1 MNVKTSNNNLTEII
15 GKQKVINKPEVLD
28 RYSHDNS
35 FSSPMQPRLVVHPR
49 NADDVQK
56 TVTWANRTKTPLVPV
71 SSGEPRFHGD
81 TVPSVPEAVIVD
93 LRRMDKIIRIDRR
106 NRMVVIEPGVTYTQ
120 LQPALAAEGLRL
132 STPLLPRQSKS
143 VVTSLLEREPT
154 LVPKYNHTLLEPLR
168 CLEIVWGNGEIL
180 RSGDAGGYYPTLEQ
194 QWEMGLAQVFSG
206 GPGQVD
212 YYRLVS
218 GAQGSI
224 GIVTWASVKCEILP
238 KVHRFFFIPSD
249 NLKDLIECAYR
260 LLKVRLGDEF
270 LVLNSANLAAILSKD
285 ADGIQALKNKLP
297 PWVIIMGIAGRDLFP
312 EEKVD
317 FQEKDTRDIVQ
328 QYGLE
333 LLPAVSGI
341 GGGQLMSTI
350 LNSSPV
356 TYWKLIYKGACQ
368 DIFFMSTLDKIPE
381 FVDTVF
387 ASANALRYPVSDIG
401 IYLQPQHQGTACH
414 CEFNLPYN
422 SGNKAEIDRVRELL
436 ETCSEALIKQG
447 AYFSRPYG
455 IWADMVYNRDARN
468 KEMIRT
474 IKGIFDPNNILNPG
488 KLCF

>member
-1 MNVKTSNNNLTEII
+1 LNVKTSNNLMEMI

-28 RYSHDNS
+28 KYSHDNS
-35 FSSPMQPRLVVHPR
+35 FTPPMKPRLVVQPR

-56 TVTWANRTKTPLVPV
+56 IVTWANQTRTPLVPV
-71 SSGEPRFHGD
+71 SSGEPHFRGD

-106 NRMVVIEPGVTYTQ
+106 NRMVIIEPGVTYVQ
-120 LQPALAAEGLRL
+120 LQSALAEEGLRL
-132 STPLLPRQSKS
+132 SMPLLPRQSKS
-143 VVTSLLEREPT
+143 VIASLLEREPT
-154 LVPKYNHTLLEPLR
+154 LIPKYNYTLPEPLR
-168 CLEIVWGNGEIL
+168 CLEVVWGNGEML
-180 RSGDAGGYYPTLEQ
+180 RTGEAGGYYPTLEQ

-218 GAQGSI
+218 GAQGSM

-238 KVHRFFFIPSD
+238 KVHKFFFIPAD
-249 NLKDLIECAYR
+249 DLKSLIECAYR
-260 LLKVRLGDEF
+260 LLRVRLGDEF
-270 LVLNSANLAAILSKD
+270 LILNSANLAAILSSD
-285 ADGIQALKNKLP
+285 ADGIQALKSKLP
-297 PWVIIMGIAGRDLFP
+297 AWVIIMGIAGRDLFP

-328 QYGLE
+328 QFALK
-333 LLPAVSGI
+333 LLPAASGI
-341 GGGQLMSTI
+341 RSGQVMSTI
-350 LNSSPV
+350 LNPSPV
-356 TYWKLIYKGACQ
+356 PYWRLAYKGACQ
-368 DIFFMSTLDKIPE
+368 DIFFVSTLDKIPE

-387 ASANALRYPVSDIG
+387 AAANALRYPVSDIG
-401 IYLQPQHQGTACH
+401 IYLQPQHQGTSCH
-414 CEFNLPYN
+414 CEFNLPYD
-422 SGNKAEIDRVRELL
+422 SGNKIEVDRVRELL
-436 ETCSEALIKQG
+436 ETCSEVLIRQG

-468 KEMIRT
+468 KEVIRT

>member
-1 MNVKTSNNNLTEII
+1 MEML

-35 FSSPMQPRLVVHPR
+35 FAPPMRPRLVVQPR
-49 NADDVQK
+49 NAGDVQK
-56 TVTWANRTKTPLVPV
+56 IVKWANQTKTPLVPV
-71 SSGEPRFHGD
+71 SSGEPHFRGD

-93 LRRMDKIIRIDRR
+93 LHRMNKIIRIDRR
-106 NRMVVIEPGVTYTQ
+106 NRMVIIEPGVTYPQ
-120 LQPALAAEGLRL
+120 LQPALAEEGLRL
-132 STPLLPRQSKS
+132 SAPLLPRQSKS
-143 VVTSLLEREPT
+143 VVASLLEREPT
-154 LVPKYNHTLLEPLR
+154 LIPKYNYTLPEPLR
-168 CLEIVWGNGEIL
+168 CLEVVWGNGELL
-180 RSGDAGGYYPTLEQ
+180 RTGEAGGYYPTLEQ

-238 KVHRFFFIPSD
+238 KVHRFFFIPAD
-249 NLKDLIECAYR
+249 GLKGLIECAYR

-270 LVLNSANLAAILSKD
+270 LLLNSANLAAILSKD
-285 ADGIQALKNKLP
+285 ADGIQALKSKLP
-297 PWVIIMGIAGRDLFP
+297 AWVIIMGIAGRDLFP
-312 EEKVD
+312 EERVD

-328 QYGLE
+328 QLGLE
-333 LLPAVSGI
+333 LLPTVSGI
-341 GGGQLMSTI
+341 GPGQIMSTI
-350 LNSSPV
+350 LNPSPV
-356 TYWKLIYKGACQ
+356 PCWKLAYKGACQ
-368 DIFFMSTLDKIPE
+368 DIFFMTTLDKIPE
-381 FVDTVF
+381 FVNTLF
-387 ASANALRYPVSDIG
+387 AVANALRYPVSDIG

-422 SGNKAEIDRVRELL
+422 SGNKIEIDRVRQLL

-468 KEMIRT
+468 REMIRT

>member
-1 MNVKTSNNNLTEII
+1 LDVKTSNNLTEMI
-15 GKQKVINKPEVLD
+15 GKQKIINEHKILD

-35 FSSPMQPRLVVHPR
+35 FTLPMRPRLVVQPH
-49 NADDVQK
+49 NADEVQK
-56 TVTWANRTKTPLVPV
+56 IVTWANQTKTPLVPV
-71 SSGEPRFHGD
+71 SSGEPHFRGD
-81 TVPSVPEAVIVD
+81 TVPSVPEAVIID
-93 LRRMDKIIRIDRR
+93 LRRMNKIIRIDRR
-106 NRMVVIEPGVTYTQ
+106 NRMVLIEPGVTYAQ
-120 LQPALAAEGLRL
+120 LQPALAQEGLRL

-143 VVTSLLEREPT
+143 VIASLLEREPT
-154 LVPKYNHTLLEPLR
+154 LVPKYSHTLLEPLR
-168 CLEIVWGNGEIL
+168 CLEVVWGNGEIL
-180 RSGDAGGYYPTLEQ
+180 RTGEAGGYYRTLEQ

-238 KVHRFFFIPSD
+238 KVHRFLFIPAD

-270 LVLNSANLAAILSKD
+270 LILNSANLAAILSRD
-285 ADGIQALKNKLP
+285 ADGIQALKNELP

-317 FQEKDTRDIVQ
+317 FQEKDTRDMVQ
-328 QYGLE
+328 QFGLE
-333 LLPAVSGI
+333 LVPAVSGI

-350 LNSSPV
+350 LNPSPV
-356 TYWKLIYKGACQ
+356 PYWKLTYKGAYQ
-368 DIFFMSTLDKIPE
+368 DIFFMSTLDKVPE
-381 FVDTVF
+381 FVNTVF
-387 ASANALRYPVSDIG
+387 AAANALRYPASDIG
-401 IYLQPQHQGTACH
+401 IYLQPQHQGTSCH

-422 SGNKAEIDRVRELL
+422 SGNKIEVDRVRELL

-455 IWADMVYNRDARN
+455 IWADMVYNRDAAN
-468 KEMIRT
+468 KEMVRT

>member
-1 MNVKTSNNNLTEII
+1 LNVRTSSNLMQII
-15 GKQKVINKPEVLD
+15 GKQKVANKPEALD

-35 FSSPMQPRLVVHPR
+35 FASPMQPRLVVHPR
-49 NADDVQK
+49 NAGDVQK
-56 TVTWANRTKTPLVPV
+56 IVMWANQTKTPLVPV
-71 SSGEPRFHGD
+71 SSGEPHFHGD

-93 LRRMDKIIRIDRR
+93 LRRMDKIVRIDRR
-106 NRMVVIEPGVTYTQ
+106 NRMVIIEPGVTYAQ
-120 LQPALAAEGLRL
+120 LQPALAEQGLRL

-143 VVTSLLEREPT
+143 VIASLLEREPR
-154 LVPKYNHTLLEPLR
+154 LIPKYSYTLPEPLR
-168 CLEIVWGNGEIL
+168 CLEVVWGNGDIMRTGE
-180 RSGDAGGYYPTLEQ
+180 AGGYYPTLEQ

-218 GAQGSI
+218 GAQGSM
-224 GIVTWASVKCEILP
+224 GIATWASVKCEILP
-238 KVHRFFFIPSD
+238 KVHRFFFIPAD
-249 NLKDLIECAYR
+249 NLIGLIGCAYR
-260 LLKVRLGDEF
+260 LLRVRLGDEF
-270 LVLNSANLAAILSKD
+270 LVLNSSSLAAILSKD

-328 QYGLE
+328 QFALQ

-341 GGGQLMSTI
+341 RAGQVMSTI
-350 LNSSPV
+350 LNPSPV
-356 TYWKLIYKGACQ
+356 PYWKLAYRGACQ
-368 DIFFMSTLDKIPE
+368 DIFFMTTLDKTPE

-387 ASANALRYPVSDIG
+387 AAANALRYPVSDIG
-401 IYLQPQHQGTACH
+401 IYLQPQHQGTSCH

-422 SGNKAEIDRVRELL
+422 SGNKIETDRVRELL
-436 ETCSEALIKQG
+436 ETGSEALMKQG

-455 IWADMVYNRDARN
+455 IWADMVYNRDAAN
-468 KEMIRT
+468 NTMIKT

>member
-1 MNVKTSNNNLTEII
+1 LNVKTINNLTEII
-15 GKQKVINKPEVLD
+15 GKQKVIKQQKILD

-35 FSSPMQPRLVVHPR
+35 FTLPMQPRLVVQPR

-56 TVTWANRTKTPLVPV
+56 IVMWANQTKTPLVPV
-71 SSGEPRFHGD
+71 SSGEPHFRGD
-81 TVPSVPEAVIVD
+81 TVPSVPEAVIID

-106 NRMVVIEPGVTYTQ
+106 NRMVIIEPGVTYAR
-120 LQPALAAEGLRL
+120 LQQALAKEGLRL

-143 VVTSLLEREPT
+143 VITSLLEREPT
-154 LVPKYNHTLLEPLR
+154 LIPKYNYTLPEPLR

-180 RSGDAGGYYPTLEQ
+180 RTGEAGGYYPTLEQ
-194 QWEMGLAQVFSG
+194 QWKMGLAQVFSG

-218 GAQGSI
+218 GAQGSM

-238 KVHRFFFIPSD
+238 KVQRFFFIPAD
-249 NLKDLIECAYR
+249 DLKGLIECAYR
-260 LLKVRLGDEF
+260 LLRVRLGDEF
-270 LVLNSANLAAILSKD
+270 FVLNSANLAAILSRD
-285 ADGIQALKNKLP
+285 ADGIQALKGKLP

-328 QYGLE
+328 QFGLE

-341 GGGQLMSTI
+341 GGGQVMSTI
-350 LNSSPV
+350 LNPSPV
-356 TYWKLIYKGACQ
+356 PYWKLTYKGACQ
-368 DIFFMSTLDKIPE
+368 DIFFVTTLDKIPE
-381 FVDTVF
+381 FVNTVF
-387 ASANALRYPVSDIG
+387 AAANALRYPVSDIG

-422 SGNKAEIDRVRELL
+422 FGNKIETDRARELL

-455 IWADMVYNRDARN
+455 IWADMVYNRDAGN
-468 KEMIRT
+468 KEVIRT

>member
-1 MNVKTSNNNLTEII
+1 LDVKTSNNLTDMI
-15 GKQKVINKPEVLD
+15 GKRKVITQRKILD
-28 RYSHDNS
+28 SYSHDNS
-35 FSSPMQPRLVVHPR
+35 FTLPMRPRLVVQPH
-49 NADDVQK
+49 NADEVQK
-56 TVTWANRTKTPLVPV
+56 IVTWANQTKTPLVPV
-71 SSGEPRFHGD
+71 SSGEPHFRGD
-81 TVPSVPEAVIVD
+81 TVPSVPEAVIID
-93 LRRMDKIIRIDRR
+93 LRRMNKIIRIDRR
-106 NRMVVIEPGVTYTQ
+106 NRMVLIEPGVTYAQ
-120 LQPALAAEGLRL
+120 LQPALAQEGLRL

-143 VVTSLLEREPT
+143 VIASLLEREPT

-168 CLEIVWGNGEIL
+168 CLEVVWGNGEIL
-180 RSGDAGGYYPTLEQ
+180 RTGEAGGYYRTLEQ

-238 KVHRFFFIPSD
+238 KGHRFLFIPAD

-270 LVLNSANLAAILSKD
+270 LILNSANLAAILSRD
-285 ADGIQALKNKLP
+285 ADGIQALKNELP

-328 QYGLE
+328 QFGLE

-341 GGGQLMSTI
+341 GGGQVISTI
-350 LNSSPV
+350 LNPSPV
-356 TYWKLIYKGACQ
+356 TYWKLTYKGACQ
-368 DIFFMSTLDKIPE
+368 DIFFMSTLDKVPE
-381 FVDTVF
+381 FVNTVF
-387 ASANALRYPVSDIG
+387 AAANALRYPASDIG
-401 IYLQPQHQGTACH
+401 IYLQPQHQGTSCH

-422 SGNKAEIDRVRELL
+422 SGNKIEVDRVRELL

-455 IWADMVYNRDARN
+455 IWADMVYNRDAAN

>member
-1 MNVKTSNNNLTEII
+1 MI
-15 GKQKVINKPEVLD
+15 GKQKVINEHKILD

-35 FSSPMQPRLVVHPR
+35 FTLPMQPRLVVQPR

-56 TVTWANRTKTPLVPV
+56 IVTWANQTKTPLVPV
-71 SSGEPRFHGD
+71 SSGEPHFRGD
-81 TVPSVPEAVIVD
+81 TVPSVPEAVIID

-106 NRMVVIEPGVTYTQ
+106 NRMVLIEPGVTYAQ
-120 LQPALAAEGLRL
+120 LQPALAEEGLRL

-143 VVTSLLEREPT
+143 VIASLLEREPT

-180 RSGDAGGYYPTLEQ
+180 RTGDAGGYYPTLEQ

-224 GIVTWASVKCEILP
+224 GIVTWASVKCEVLP
-238 KVHRFFFIPSD
+238 KVHRFFFIPAD

-270 LVLNSANLAAILSKD
+270 LVLNSANLAAILSRD

-328 QYGLE
+328 QFGLQ

-341 GGGQLMSTI
+341 GDGQVMSTI
-350 LNSSPV
+350 LNPSPV
-356 TYWKLIYKGACQ
+356 TYWKLTYKGACQ
-368 DIFFMSTLDKIPE
+368 DIFFMTTLDKISE
-381 FVDTVF
+381 FVNTVF
-387 ASANALRYPVSDIG
+387 AAANALRYPVSDIG

-422 SGNKAEIDRVRELL
+422 SGNKIEVDRVRELL

>member
-1 MNVKTSNNNLTEII
+1 MNVKTSNNLTEII
-15 GKQKVINKPEVLD
+15 GKEKVIKERKILD

-35 FSSPMQPRLVVHPR
+35 FTLPMQPRLVVQPR

-56 TVTWANRTKTPLVPV
+56 IVTWANQTKTPMVPV
-71 SSGEPRFHGD
+71 SSGEPHFRGD
-81 TVPSVPEAVIVD
+81 TVPSVPEAVIID

-106 NRMVVIEPGVTYTQ
+106 NRMVLIEPGVTYAQ
-120 LQPALAAEGLRL
+120 LQPALAEEGLRL
-132 STPLLPRQSKS
+132 SAPLLPRQSKS
-143 VVTSLLEREPT
+143 VIASLLEREPT

-168 CLEIVWGNGEIL
+168 CLEVVWGNGEIL
-180 RSGDAGGYYPTLEQ
+180 RTGEAGGYYPTLEQ

-249 NLKDLIECAYR
+249 DLKGLIECAYR
-260 LLKVRLGDEF
+260 LLRVRLGDEF
-270 LVLNSANLAAILSKD
+270 LVLNSANLAAILSRD

-328 QYGLE
+328 QFGLE

-341 GGGQLMSTI
+341 GGGQVMSTI
-350 LNSSPV
+350 LNPSPAN
-356 TYWKLIYKGACQ
+356 YWKLTYKGACQ
-368 DIFFMSTLDKIPE
+368 DIFFMTTLDKTPE
-381 FVDTVF
+381 FVNTVF
-387 ASANALRYPVSDIG
+387 AAANALRYPVSDIG

-422 SGNKAEIDRVRELL
+422 SGDKIEIDRVRELL
-436 ETCSEALIKQG
+436 ETCSETLIKQG

-455 IWADMVYNRDARN
+455 IWADMVYNRDASN

>member
-1 MNVKTSNNNLTEII
+1 MEMI
-15 GKQKVINKPEVLD
+15 GKQKVIKERKILNS
-28 RYSHDNS
+28 YSHDNS
-35 FSSPMQPRLVVHPR
+35 FTLPMRPRLVVQPR

-56 TVTWANRTKTPLVPV
+56 IVTWANQTKTPLVPV
-71 SSGEPRFHGD
+71 SSGEPHFRGD

-106 NRMVVIEPGVTYTQ
+106 NRMVLIEPGVTYAQ
-120 LQPALAAEGLRL
+120 LQPALAEEGLRL

-143 VVTSLLEREPT
+143 VIASLLEREPT
-154 LVPKYNHTLLEPLR
+154 LVPKYNHTLPEPLR

-180 RSGDAGGYYPTLEQ
+180 RTGDAGGYYPTLEQ

-224 GIVTWASVKCEILP
+224 GIVTWASVKCEVLP
-238 KVHRFFFIPSD
+238 KVHRFFFIPAD
-249 NLKDLIECAYR
+249 NLKGLIECAYR

-270 LVLNSANLAAILSKD
+270 LVLNSANLAAILNRN

-312 EEKVD
+312 EGKVD

-328 QYGLE
+328 QFGLE

-341 GGGQLMSTI
+341 GGGQVMSTI
-350 LNSSPV
+350 LNPSPS
-356 TYWKLIYKGACQ
+356 TYWKLTYKGACQ

-381 FVDTVF
+381 FVNTVF
-387 ASANALRYPVSDIG
+387 TAANALRYPVSDIG

-422 SGNKAEIDRVRELL
+422 SGNKIEIGNVRELL

-455 IWADMVYNRDARN
+455 IWADMVYNRDAGN

>member
-1 MNVKTSNNNLTEII
+1 MEMI
-15 GKQKVINKPEVLD
+15 GKQKVIKERKILNS
-28 RYSHDNS
+28 YSHDNS
-35 FSSPMQPRLVVHPR
+35 FTLPMRPRLVVQPR

-56 TVTWANRTKTPLVPV
+56 IVTWANQTKTPLVPV
-71 SSGEPRFHGD
+71 SSGEPHFRGD

-106 NRMVVIEPGVTYTQ
+106 NRMVLIEPGVTYAQ
-120 LQPALAAEGLRL
+120 LQPALAEEGLRL

-143 VVTSLLEREPT
+143 VIASLLEREPT
-154 LVPKYNHTLLEPLR
+154 LVPKYNHTLPEPLR

-180 RSGDAGGYYPTLEQ
+180 RTGDAGGYYPTLEQ

-224 GIVTWASVKCEILP
+224 GIVTWASVKCEVLP
-238 KVHRFFFIPSD
+238 KVHRFFFIPAD
-249 NLKDLIECAYR
+249 NLKGLIECAYR

-270 LVLNSANLAAILSKD
+270 LVLNSANLAAILNRN

-328 QYGLE
+328 QFGLE

-341 GGGQLMSTI
+341 GGGQVMSTI
-350 LNSSPV
+350 LNPSPS
-356 TYWKLIYKGACQ
+356 TYWKLTYKGACQ

-381 FVDTVF
+381 FVNTVF
-387 ASANALRYPVSDIG
+387 TAANALRYPVSDIG

-414 CEFNLPYN
+414 CEFNLPYD
-422 SGNKAEIDRVRELL
+422 SGNKIEIGNVRELL

-455 IWADMVYNRDARN
+455 IWADMVYNRDAGN

>member
-1 MNVKTSNNNLTEII
+1 MI
-15 GKQKVINKPEVLD
+15 GKQKVIKERKILNS
-28 RYSHDNS
+28 YSHDNS
-35 FSSPMQPRLVVHPR
+35 FTLPMRPRLVVQPR

-56 TVTWANRTKTPLVPV
+56 IVTWANQTKTPLVPV
-71 SSGEPRFHGD
+71 SSGEPHFRGD

-106 NRMVVIEPGVTYTQ
+106 NRMVLIEPGVTYAQ
-120 LQPALAAEGLRL
+120 LQPALAEEGLRL

-143 VVTSLLEREPT
+143 VIASLLEREPT
-154 LVPKYNHTLLEPLR
+154 LVPKYNHTLPEPLR

-180 RSGDAGGYYPTLEQ
+180 RTGDAGGYYPTLEQ
-194 QWEMGLAQVFSG
+194 QWQMGLAQVFSG

-224 GIVTWASVKCEILP
+224 GIVTWASVKCEVLP
-238 KVHRFFFIPSD
+238 KVHRFFFIPAD
-249 NLKDLIECAYR
+249 NLKGLIECAYR

-270 LVLNSANLAAILSKD
+270 LVLNSANLAAILSRN

-328 QYGLE
+328 QFGLQ

-341 GGGQLMSTI
+341 GGGQVMSTI
-350 LNSSPV
+350 LNPSPS
-356 TYWKLIYKGACQ
+356 TYWKLTYKGACQ
-368 DIFFMSTLDKIPE
+368 DIFFMSTLDKVPE
-381 FVDTVF
+381 FVNTVF
-387 ASANALRYPVSDIG
+387 AAANALRYPVSDIG

-422 SGNKAEIDRVRELL
+422 SGNKIEIGNVRELL

-455 IWADMVYNRDARN
+455 IWADMVYNRDAGN
-468 KEMIRT
+468 KEMIKT

>member
-1 MNVKTSNNNLTEII
+1 MI
-15 GKQKVINKPEVLD
+15 GKQKVINKQKILD

-35 FSSPMQPRLVVHPR
+35 FTLPMQPRLVVQPR

-56 TVTWANRTKTPLVPV
+56 IVTWANQTKTPLVPV
-71 SSGEPRFHGD
+71 SSGEPHFRGD
-81 TVPSVPEAVIVD
+81 TVPSVPEAVIID

-106 NRMVVIEPGVTYTQ
+106 NRMVLIEPGVTYAQ
-120 LQPALAAEGLRL
+120 LQPALAEEGLRL

-143 VVTSLLEREPT
+143 VIASLLEREPT
-154 LVPKYNHTLLEPLR
+154 LVPKYSYTLLEPLR
-168 CLEIVWGNGEIL
+168 CLEVVWGNGEIL
-180 RSGDAGGYYPTLEQ
+180 RTGEAGGYYPTLEQ

-238 KVHRFFFIPSD
+238 KVHRFFFIPAD
-249 NLKDLIECAYR
+249 NLKGLIECAYR
-260 LLKVRLGDEF
+260 LLRVRLGDEF
-270 LVLNSANLAAILSKD
+270 LVLNSANLAAILSRD

-328 QYGLE
+328 QFGLE

-341 GGGQLMSTI
+341 GGGQVMSTI
-350 LNSSPV
+350 LNPSPV
-356 TYWKLIYKGACQ
+356 PYWKLTYKDACQ
-368 DIFFMSTLDKIPE
+368 DIFFMTTLDKTPE
-381 FVDTVF
+381 FVNTVF
-387 ASANALRYPVSDIG
+387 AAANALRYPVSDIG

-422 SGNKAEIDRVRELL
+422 SGNKIEIDRVRELL

>member
-1 MNVKTSNNNLTEII
+1 MNVKTSNNLMEMI
-15 GKQKVINKPEVLD
+15 GKQKVINEHKILD

-35 FSSPMQPRLVVHPR
+35 FTLPMRPRLVVQPR

-56 TVTWANRTKTPLVPV
+56 IVTWANQTKTPLVPV
-71 SSGEPRFHGD
+71 SSGEPHFRGD

-106 NRMVVIEPGVTYTQ
+106 NRMVLIEPGVTYAQ
-120 LQPALAAEGLRL
+120 LQPALAEEGLRL

-143 VVTSLLEREPT
+143 VIASLLEREPT
-154 LVPKYNHTLLEPLR
+154 LVPKYNHTLPEPLR

-180 RSGDAGGYYPTLEQ
+180 RTGDAGGYYPTLEQ
-194 QWEMGLAQVFSG
+194 QWQMGLAQVFSG

-224 GIVTWASVKCEILP
+224 GIVTWASVKCEVLP
-238 KVHRFFFIPSD
+238 KVHRFFFIPAD
-249 NLKDLIECAYR
+249 NLKGLIECAYR

-270 LVLNSANLAAILSKD
+270 LVLNSANLAAILSRN

-328 QYGLE
+328 QFGLQ

-341 GGGQLMSTI
+341 GGGQVMSTI
-350 LNSSPV
+350 LNPSPS
-356 TYWKLIYKGACQ
+356 TYWKLTYKGACQ
-368 DIFFMSTLDKIPE
+368 DIFFMSTLDKVPE
-381 FVDTVF
+381 FVNTVF
-387 ASANALRYPVSDIG
+387 TAANALRYPVSDIG

-414 CEFNLPYN
+414 CEFNLPYD
-422 SGNKAEIDRVRELL
+422 SGNKIEIGNVRELL

-455 IWADMVYNRDARN
+455 IWADMVYNRDAGN

>member
-1 MNVKTSNNNLTEII
+1 LNVKTSSNLMEII
-15 GKQKVINKPEVLD
+15 DKQKVINKPEVLD
-28 RYSHDNS
+28 SYSHDNS
-35 FSSPMQPRLVVHPR
+35 FALAIRPRSVVQPR

-56 TVTWANRTKTPLVPV
+56 IVMWANETKTPLVPV
-71 SSGEPRFHGD
+71 SSGEPRFRGD

-93 LRRMDKIIRIDRR
+93 LRRMNKIIRIDRR
-106 NRMVVIEPGVTYTQ
+106 NRMVIIEPGVTYGQ
-120 LQPALAAEGLRL
+120 LQPALAAQGLIL

-143 VVTSLLEREPT
+143 VVASLLEREPT
-154 LVPKYNHTLLEPLR
+154 LIPKYNYTLPEPLR
-168 CLEIVWGNGEIL
+168 CLEVVWGNGEML
-180 RSGDAGGYYPTLEQ
+180 RTGEAGGYYPTLEQ
-194 QWEMGLAQVFSG
+194 QWKMGLAQVFSG

-218 GAQGSI
+218 GAQGSM

-238 KVHRFFFIPSD
+238 KVHRFFFIPAD
-249 NLKDLIECAYR
+249 DLKRLIECAYR
-260 LLKVRLGDEF
+260 LLRVRLGDEF
-270 LVLNSANLAAILSKD
+270 FVLNSANLASILSKD
-285 ADGIQALKNKLP
+285 ADGVHALKNKLP
-297 PWVIIMGIAGRDLFP
+297 PWVIVMGIAGRDLFP

-328 QYGLE
+328 QLALE

-341 GGGQLMSTI
+341 TGGQVMSTI
-350 LNSSPV
+350 LNPSAVP
-356 TYWKLIYKGACQ
+356 YWKLTYKGACQ
-368 DIFFMSTLDKIPE
+368 DIFFMTTLDKIPE

-387 ASANALRYPVSDIG
+387 AAANALRYPVSDIG

-422 SGNKAEIDRVRELL
+422 SRNRIETDRVRELL
-436 ETCSEALIKQG
+436 ETCSEALIRQG

-468 KEMIRT
+468 REVIRT

>member
-1 MNVKTSNNNLTEII
+1 MKVKTSNNLTEII
-15 GKQKVINKPEVLD
+15 GKQKVINKPEILD

-35 FSSPMQPRLVVHPR
+35 FTPPMRPRLVVQSR

-56 TVTWANRTKTPLVPV
+56 IVMWANQTRTPLVPV
-71 SSGEPRFHGD
+71 SSGEPHFRGD

-106 NRMVVIEPGVTYTQ
+106 NRMVIIEPGVTYPQ
-120 LQPALAAEGLRL
+120 LQPALAEQDLRL

-143 VVTSLLEREPT
+143 VVASLLEREPR
-154 LVPKYNHTLLEPLR
+154 LEPKYNYTLPEPLR
-168 CLEIVWGNGEIL
+168 CLEVVWGNGEIL
-180 RSGDAGGYYPTLEQ
+180 RTGEAGGYYPTLEQ
-194 QWEMGLAQVFSG
+194 QWKMGLAQVFSG

-218 GAQGSI
+218 GAQGSM
-224 GIVTWASVKCEILP
+224 GIVTWASVKCELLP
-238 KVHRFFFIPSD
+238 KVHRFFFIPAD
-249 NLKDLIECAYR
+249 DLKDLIECAYR
-260 LLKVRLGDEF
+260 LLRVRLGDEF
-270 LVLNSANLAAILSKD
+270 LVLNSANLAAILSRD
-285 ADGIQALKNKLP
+285 ADGIQALKDKLP
-297 PWVIIMGIAGRDLFP
+297 PWVIIMGIAGRDLLP

-317 FQEKDTRDIVQ
+317 FQEKDAGDIVQ
-328 QYGLE
+328 QLGLK

-341 GGGQLMSTI
+341 GGAQIMSTI
-350 LNSSPV
+350 LNPSPV
-356 TYWKLIYKGACQ
+356 PYWKLTYKGACQ
-368 DIFFMSTLDKIPE
+368 DILFMTTLDKVPE
-381 FVDTVF
+381 FVNTVF
-387 ASANALRYPVSDIG
+387 AAANALRYPVSDIG

-422 SGNKAEIDRVRELL
+422 PGNKIETDRVRELL
-436 ETCSEALIKQG
+436 ETGSEALIKQG

-468 KEMIRT
+468 TEMTRT
-474 IKGIFDPNNILNPG
+474 IKGIFDPNNVLNPG

>member
-1 MNVKTSNNNLTEII
+1 MNVKTSNNLMEMI
-15 GKQKVINKPEVLD
+15 GKQKVINEHKILD

-35 FSSPMQPRLVVHPR
+35 FTLPMQPRLVVQPR

-56 TVTWANRTKTPLVPV
+56 IVTWANQTKTPLVPV
-71 SSGEPRFHGD
+71 SSGEPHFRGD

-106 NRMVVIEPGVTYTQ
+106 NRMVVIEPGVTYAQ
-120 LQPALAAEGLRL
+120 LQPALAEEGLRL

-143 VVTSLLEREPT
+143 VIASLLEREPT

-218 GAQGSI
+218 GAQGSM
-224 GIVTWASVKCEILP
+224 GIVTWASVKCEVLP
-238 KVHRFFFIPSD
+238 KVHRFFFIPAD
-249 NLKDLIECAYR
+249 DLKGLIECAYR
-260 LLKVRLGDEF
+260 LLRVRLGDEF
-270 LVLNSANLAAILSKD
+270 LVLNSANLAAILSRD

-328 QYGLE
+328 QFGLE

-341 GGGQLMSTI
+341 GGGQVMSTI
-350 LNSSPV
+350 LNPSPV
-356 TYWKLIYKGACQ
+356 PYWKLTYKGACQ
-368 DIFFMSTLDKIPE
+368 DIFFMTTLDKIPE
-381 FVDTVF
+381 FVNTVF
-387 ASANALRYPVSDIG
+387 AAANALRYPVSDIG
-401 IYLQPQHQGTACH
+401 IYLQPQHQGTSCH

-422 SGNKAEIDRVRELL
+422 SGNKIEIDRVRELL

-455 IWADMVYNRDARN
+455 IWADMVYNRDAGN

>member
-1 MNVKTSNNNLTEII
+1 MNVKTSNNLTEMI

-35 FSSPMQPRLVVHPR
+35 FSLPMQPRLVVQPR

-56 TVTWANRTKTPLVPV
+56 IVMWANQTGTPLVPV
-71 SSGEPRFHGD
+71 SSGEPHFRGD

-106 NRMVVIEPGVTYTQ
+106 NRMVLIEPGVTYGQ
-120 LQPALAAEGLRL
+120 LQPVLAGEGLRL

-143 VVTSLLEREPT
+143 VIASLLEREPT

-180 RSGDAGGYYPTLEQ
+180 RTGEAGGYYPTLEQ

-224 GIVTWASVKCEILP
+224 GIVIWASVKCEILP
-238 KVHRFFFIPSD
+238 KVHRFFFVPAD
-249 NLKDLIECAYR
+249 NLEGLIECAYR

-270 LVLNSANLAAILSKD
+270 LVLNSANLAAILSRD
-285 ADGIQALKNKLP
+285 ANGMQALRNKLP

-312 EEKVD
+312 EEKVN
-317 FQEKDTRDIVQ
+317 FQEKDARDIVQ
-328 QYGLE
+328 QFGLK

-341 GGGQLMSTI
+341 GGGQVMSTI
-350 LNSSPV
+350 LNPSPV
-356 TYWKLIYKGACQ
+356 TYWKLTYKGACQ
-368 DIFFMSTLDKIPE
+368 DLFFMSTLDKIPE
-381 FVDTVF
+381 FINTVF
-387 ASANALRYPVSDIG
+387 ATANALRYPVSDIG
-401 IYLQPQHQGTACH
+401 IYLQPQHQGTSCH
-414 CEFNLPYN
+414 CEFNLPYS
-422 SGNKAEIDRVRELL
+422 SGNRIETDRVRELL

-455 IWADMVYNRDARN
+455 IWADMVYNRDAGN